1 MKLLKKGGF
10 FRMLLNTSLVAT
22 LLANMLSSLIGNGV
36 IKAVEETI
44 GIEEDFQG
52 SIILNIWISFEIQK
66 FYQNE
71 YLFTGI

>member
-52 SIILNIWISFEIQK
+52 SIIL
-66 FYQNE
+66 
-71 YLFTGI
+71 